1 MAEQD
6 LWASQTLGDIGSLK
20 PFFEAAQKGL
30 ELHKENAALIKNIY
44 EVNKALAL
52 ASIDPLFAA
61 IDAILDEIIKLLNDL
76 RGLGFYYL
84 PVHSKS
90 IDEEATIKRNPLTGA
105 LEVGGKRYVKASF
118 APSVRTDTNGK
129 EVTVQ
134 ELVPMDVLAGDVPA
148 RDPDTGEQLYVEQQ
162 IVTGDK
168 DDVDLTTRSEI
179 IAAKVR
185 DDLRLTSL
193 TPGAILQTIDRQFDD
208 VNDVPKANT
217 EALTSENQSLGFN
230 TLDDLAPDKYFISGR
245 PVFSDSATVGGI
257 IIIAGAPNLDQFT
270 GIMES
275 FKKLIDLE
283 SFNQLLKDI
292 EKIFADNKPKQTVLL
307 KNVSTKNI
315 VSVQS
320 PSTAAGPSSTVY
332 VENDDTQGSFSAMK
346 EGDGKAICNKT
357 GVVARITKVVKT
369 DKMVIEARRTV
380 AHSDDTM
387 NKYLTENDIVRR
399 NTKVVE
405 DLNLVPYQNQT
416 LEVEYLTTE
425 EFKKGDI
432 IAEAEK
438 VTTTSGF
445 KDKDG
450 KESADPTA
458 SAGTPAG
465 SDWVQKST
473 GSFVVGEVVE
483 KFIERS
489 EKPDW
494 RGKRL
499 EELVPLL
506 GEILNTAEEHIRGI
520 KSTVKSAKQSIDPII
535 KYLDSKVDELSAFA
549 AQIEQ
554 ILELFAVG
562 IPATGIYSLY
572 LDPQLGGTTNFRNR
586 MLAAGGPNKPPE
598 ALKFCAGVCFLGGGP
613 TGGPLVKSIDTLALL
628 LGLRTQTEEE
638 EAQTEKFSKLAT
650 PVYDEDKTYNAGDE
664 VYFRGSNYICLKDG
678 TSGEFPLIKDEDG
691 NDIINEAFWERLGL
705 ATGEE
710 DESEEDELVGDQRTP
725 EEIRKA
731 KIEFL
736 KDTKADLGEIL
747 KSLNGIEGGAQGIR
761 QKILAVPLFGK
772 LDPAKNNQF
781 VSAGTNEGTFL
792 ELLGLRD
799 RDLNELDLLTE
810 RINELL
816 FQVEI
821 TLIQETPDLDVENGS
836 LRSKGTSLMLING
849 KFVDS
854 DPDFEAGERIIK
866 VNSTITIFDPLNPAS
881 GSSRT
886 VNRIANSSV
895 AILDQPFEPDIEQA
909 LSFDIILNDSIE
921 TDFKV
926 KPEFRANSTHYFHPG
941 YRIRNFVSRA
951 NTISTFSQDR
961 YDELPVHPRGTPFG
975 LGAEGNKRSVEEYPG
990 GTIIEINSDVTFS
1003 EGFDD
1008 QGQTTG
1014 TVEAEVLEEVTWA
1027 SVGVSQDDILLVTIG
1042 NETYS
1047 KFVIEVIDSTR
1058 IAIDSA
1064 FQTGG
1069 ADSPFVELRFHE
1081 EWDFD
1086 LSIGKKKEKA
1096 DEDKIQSSRNKFDDL
1111 LKTINEK
1118 ADEVSLKL
1126 STFTNASY

>member
-44 EVNKALAL
+44 EVNKALL
-52 ASIDPLFAA
+52 LSSIDPLFAA
-61 IDAILDEIIKLLNDL
+61 IDAILDEIIKLLDDL

-90 IDEEATIKRNPLTGA
+90 VDEEATIKRNPLTGA

-118 APSVRTDTNGK
+118 APTVRKDTKGND
-129 EVTVQ
+129 VTVQ

-148 RDPDTGEQLYVEQQ
+148 RDPDTGDQLYVEQQ
-162 IVTGDK
+162 VVDGDK

-185 DDLRLTSL
+185 DNLRLTSL

-217 EALTSENQSLGFN
+217 AAGV
-230 TLDDLAPDKYFISGR
+230 LDEEYFITGR
-245 PVFSDSATVGGI
+245 PVFSDSAVVGGI
-257 IIIAGAPNLDQFT
+257 IIIAGAPSLDQFT

-275 FKKLIDLE
+275 FNKLIDLE

-292 EKIFADNKPKQTVLL
+292 EKIFADNKPKQTLKL
-307 KNVSTKNI
+307 KNVSLKNI
-315 VSVQS
+315 ATAQS
-320 PSTAAGPSSTVY
+320 PSTAAGPSSTLY
-332 VENDDTQGSFSAMK
+332 IENPDTQGSFSAMK

-357 GVVARITKVVKT
+357 GVVARITKVKKT
-369 DKMVIEARRTV
+369 DNMVIERNRTP
-380 AHSDDTM
+380 AHSSDTM
-387 NKYLTENDIVRR
+387 NTFLTEAEIIRRSTIIKEDI
-399 NTKVVE
+399 
-405 DLNLVPYQNQT
+405 NLVPYQNQE
-416 LEVEYLTTE
+416 LEIEYLTTE
-425 EFKKGDI
+425 KFKKGEI

-450 KESADPTA
+450 KEQPDPTA
-458 SAGTPAG
+458 AAGTPAG
-465 SDWVQKST
+465 SEYIQKST

-483 KFIERS
+483 EFFERS

-499 EELVPLL
+499 EELIPPL
-506 GEILNTAEEHIRGI
+506 GEILDTAEEHIRGI

-572 LDPQLGGTTNFRNR
+572 LDPKPGGTAEFRNR

-598 ALKFCAGVCFLGGGP
+598 ALKFCAGVVFLGGGP
-613 TGGPLVKSIDTLALL
+613 SGGPLVKSVETLALI
-628 LGLRTQTEEE
+628 LGLRNETEAEK
-638 EAQTEKFSKLAT
+638 AQTEKFSKLAT
-650 PVYDEDKTYNAGDE
+650 PVYNEDKTYNAGDE
-664 VYFRGSNYICLKDG
+664 VYFRGSNYRCIKDNAI
-678 TSGEFPLIKDEDG
+678 GEVPLIKDEDG
-691 NDIINEAFWERLGL
+691 NDIINSAFWERIGS
-705 ATGEE
+705 ASGEAAEGENE
-710 DESEEDELVGDQRTP
+710 DIVGDPRTP

-736 KDTKADLGEIL
+736 KDTKAELGEFL
-747 KSLNGIEGGAQGIR
+747 KKLNGIEGGAQGIR
-761 QKILAVPLFGK
+761 QKILAVPLFGSR
-772 LDPAKNNQF
+772 DPLQDNLF
-781 VSAGTNEGTFL
+781 VSNGVTEGIFE
-792 ELLGLRD
+792 ELLSLRD

-821 TLIQETPDLDVENGS
+821 ALIQETPDLDVLPGS
-836 LRSKGTSLMLING
+836 LRSKGTTLMMING
-849 KFVDS
+849 KFVEEIT
-854 DPDFEAGERIIK
+854 DFEAGERLVK
-866 VNSTITIFDPLNPAS
+866 PNTVITIFDPLNPAS

-886 VNRIANSSV
+886 VLRMANTTT
-895 AILDQPFEPDIEQA
+895 AILDEPFEPDIEQA
-909 LSFDIILNDSIE
+909 LSFDIILSDTIE
-921 TDFKV
+921 TDYKV
-926 KPEFRANSTHYFHPG
+926 QDQYRANSTHYYHPG
-941 YRIRNFVSRA
+941 YRTRSFETRA
-951 NTISTFSQDR
+951 NTISTYTTLIGGRIYGD
-961 YDELPVHPRGTPFG
+961 LPTHEQGTPFG
-975 LGAEGNKRSVEEYPG
+975 LDAEKKLRNTDQYPI
-990 GTIIEINSDVTFS
+990 GTIIQINSAEADS
-1003 EGFDD
+1003 ESFDD
-1008 QGQTTG
+1008 GGGVQIIGD
-1014 TVEAEVLEEVTWA
+1014 ELENNEKVTWGKL
-1027 SVGVSQDDILLVTIG
+1027 GVSQDDVLII
-1042 NETYS
+1042 NIENINYS
-1047 KFVIEVIDSTR
+1047 KFIVEIIDDTR
-1058 IAIDSA
+1058 LAIDSA
-1064 FQTGG
+1064 IQTGG
-1069 ADSPFVELRFHE
+1069 PDSPFVDLQFYED
-1081 EWDFD
+1081 WDFE
-1086 LSIGKKKEKA
+1086 LSLGKKKDKA
-1096 DEDKIQSSRNKFDDL
+1096 QEDKVQRSRNTFDEL
-1111 LKTINEK
+1111 LQEINTK
-1118 ADEVSLKL
+1118 ADEVANKL